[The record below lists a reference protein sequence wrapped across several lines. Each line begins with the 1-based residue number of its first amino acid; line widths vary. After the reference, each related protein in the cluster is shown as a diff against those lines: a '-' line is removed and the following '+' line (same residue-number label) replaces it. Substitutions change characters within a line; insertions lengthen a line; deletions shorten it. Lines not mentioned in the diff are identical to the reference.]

1 MYTFTVVMAAVYKFF
16 LLALFTAGL
25 LVLPVSASVDS
36 WWGYYYV
43 QSVPSGADCYFDG
56 EFQGTT
62 PISVAVTGLPDLTHT
77 YSIRAPWYDEFVG
90 TANGSHSFWDTIT
103 LPTAVLTPGDPPG
116 SIQVTSVPSGVTA
129 FLENYQKGTTP
140 CTFTNVTPGPHVVY
154 VYCDF
159 YEEWFTN
166 VEVSS
171 NSTISVDAHLE
182 PWPTTVAFHVSTS
195 PSGAAVYLDDLF
207 RGTTPTTIDVDEG
220 KHSVVLSREGYR
232 DFVWLDLDFDPALE
246 TDKYLT
252 ETLTP
257 LPPATIIVSST
268 PSGAMVYSDG
278 VMVGRTPDKSTL
290 VLTDILP
297 GNHTLLLNRPGYKTY
312 TTDYT
317 VQQDQQYVVSVT
329 LEPVVPV
336 TTGVSIQDPGD
347 GQDVSPGEG
356 SVYVSSYP
364 SDTAILVNGAERG
377 VANQVIRNISA
388 GTQNLTFTRPG
399 YEPYS
404 TEVTVF
410 ADQTTVVPFIILMKG
425 DGEGQR
431 LAGEEST
438 WRVLTR
444 IRDIQAETCAQKD
457 QGWSTLKDTVWD
469 R

>member
-1 MYTFTVVMAAVYKFF
+1 MAAVHTFF
-16 LLALFTAGL
+16 VLAFFTAGFL
-25 LVLPVSASVDS
+25 IVPVSASLDS
-36 WWGYYYV
+36 WWGYYYI
-43 QSVPSGADCYFDG
+43 QSIPSDADCYFDG
-56 EFQGTT
+56 EFKGRT

-77 YSIRAPWYDEFVG
+77 YSIRAPWYDEFTG
-90 TANGSHSFWDTIT
+90 TANGSQSFWDTIT

-129 FLENYQKGTTP
+129 FLENAQKGTTP

-171 NSTISVDAHLE
+171 DSIISVDAHLE

-195 PSGAAVYLDDLF
+195 PAGAEIYLDDIV
-207 RGTTPTTIDVDEG
+207 RGTTPATIDVDEG
-220 KHSVVLSREGYR
+220 RHSVVLTREGYR

-257 LPPATIIVSST
+257 LPPATVYVSST

-278 VMVGRTPDKSTL
+278 VLVGRTPDKTPL
-290 VLTDILP
+290 VLADILP
-297 GNHTLLLNRPGYKTY
+297 GNHTLLLNRPGYRTY
-312 TTDYT
+312 TTNYT
-317 VQQDQQYVVSVT
+317 VQQDQEYVVSVT
-329 LEPVVPV
+329 LEPFPPV
-336 TTGVSIQDPGD
+336 IPGVSIPNPGYDP
-347 GQDVSPGEG
+347 DVPSGEG

-364 SDTAILVNGAERG
+364 SDTIILVNGTERG
-377 VANQVIRNISA
+377 YTNQVIRNISA
-388 GTQNLTFTRPG
+388 GKQNLTFTSPG
-399 YEPYS
+399 YESYS

-425 DGEGQR
+425 DGEGER
-431 LAGEEST
+431 EAGEEST
-438 WRVLTR
+438 WRALTR
-444 IRDIQAETCAQKD
+444 IRDIQAETCARKD
-457 QGWSTLKDTVWD
+457 LGWSTLKETVWD